1 MTSLPETSTPPAH
14 QVQVSSR
21 RQSTRRPFEVIM
33 AACDLINPHAEDVGG
48 NFIHVGRCLG
58 EALSGEKKGS
68 ARGLTID

>member
-1 MTSLPETSTPPAH
+1 MTSLPETSTPPGH

-48 NFIHVGRCLG
+48 NFIHVGDAAWARLCRVR
-58 EALSGEKKGS
+58 KK
-68 ARGLTID
+68 ARQGA